1 MTIDERLGARRSRV
15 AAASVVAIVAVVVA
29 ATGHALAG
37 GGMATLPTLLV
48 ALVLGVP
55 LGALIVGT
63 RGSTARLAVGVAV
76 DQAIF
81 HAVFAFFGAESSPA
95 GARAAAHELHGAHV
109 LSAHALSAHA
119 LSAHDLSAHEH
130 ATALTHLATP
140 AGTAGGML
148 AAHLVAGLVAMAAVA
163 HGRAALDSALG
174 SLARAIVRAVSAPRL
189 DIATD
194 LPARP
199 AHPATER
206 RVATRTRPR
215 ARAITRRGPPVLV

>member
-29 ATGHALAG
+29 ATAHALAG

-48 ALVLGVP
+48 TLVLGVP

-63 RGSTARLAVGVAV
+63 RGSTARLAVGVAI

-81 HAVFAFFGAESSPA
+81 HTVFAFFGAESSSA
-95 GARAAAHELHGAHV
+95 GARASAHELHGAPD
-109 LSAHALSAHA
+109 
-119 LSAHDLSAHEH
+119 LSAHDIPAHEH
-130 ATALTHLATP
+130 ATALAHVAAP
-140 AGTAGGML
+140 AATAGGML

-163 HGRAALDSALG
+163 YGRAAVDSALG

-206 RVATRTRPR
+206 RVATRTRPQV
-215 ARAITRRGPPVLV
+215 RAITRRGPPVLV

>member
-29 ATGHALAG
+29 ATAHALAG

-81 HAVFAFFGAESSPA
+81 HAVFAFFGAESSSA
-95 GARAAAHELHGAHV
+95 GARAAAHELHGAH
-109 LSAHALSAHA
+109 
-119 LSAHDLSAHEH
+119 DLSAHEH
-130 ATALTHLATP
+130 ATALAHLAAP
-140 AGTAGGML
+140 AATAGGML

-163 HGRAALDSALG
+163 YGRAALESALG

-206 RVATRTRPR
+206 RVATRTRPQ
-215 ARAITRRGPPVLV
+215 ARAVTRRGPPVLV

>member
-15 AAASVVAIVAVVVA
+15 AAASAVAIVAVVVA

-37 GGMATLPTLLV
+37 GGIATLPTLLV

-63 RGSTARLAVGVAV
+63 RASTARLAMGVAI

-81 HAVFAFFGAESSPA
+81 HAVFAFFGAESSSAAA
-95 GARAAAHELHGAHV
+95 GPAAHELHGAHG
-109 LSAHALSAHA
+109 LFAYEFA
-119 LSAHDLSAHEH
+119 AHEH
-130 ATALTHLATP
+130 ATALAHLATP
-140 AGTAGGML
+140 TATAGGML

-163 HGRAALDSALG
+163 YGRAALDSALS

-206 RVATRTRPR
+206 RVAARTRPQ
-215 ARAITRRGPPVLV
+215 ARAITRRGPPALV